1 MLNDLIIS
9 KTATWFVLRL
19 PKAKL
24 MLDVVSIFWTG
35 FVKASILEMRKVSC
49 RMWVLRVAL
58 FIVDIKQMSY
68 LSEIVQTSYLLIHVE
83 ADFDLNELSI

>member
-1 MLNDLIIS
+1 MLDDLIIS
-9 KTATWFVLRL
+9 KTATWCVLRL

-35 FVKASILEMRKVSC
+35 FVKASILELRNVSC

-68 LSEIVQTSYLLIHVE
+68 LSEIVQTSVC
-83 ADFDLNELSI
+83 